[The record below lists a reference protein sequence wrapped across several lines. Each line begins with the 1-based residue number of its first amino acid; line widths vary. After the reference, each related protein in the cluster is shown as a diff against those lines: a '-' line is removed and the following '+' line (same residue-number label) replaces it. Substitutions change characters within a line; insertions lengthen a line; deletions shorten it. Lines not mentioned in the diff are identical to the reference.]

1 MDDMA
6 AQGRPD
12 HDRCR
17 YEFGPL
23 ELAAYLAGIVLSFA
37 LDAIVDNWV
46 SVWLYHL

>member
-1 MDDMA
+1 MADMA
-6 AQGRPD
+6 SSRCAD

-23 ELAAYLAGIVLSFA
+23 EFAAYLAGIVLAFA